1 MKKLSLYVFLVLM
14 WCNVGFADD
23 IADYEIEGM
32 SLGNSLLN
40 YFSEKKIK
48 EGIRED
54 YYTDYKT
61 DEFLKVEFWNLNL
74 KVYDVTSAHIK
85 KNDKKYIAY
94 EISGAILFEENV
106 SDCYPKKNE
115 IDKEI
120 SLQFPNAER
129 FDSGRQIHPRDKTK
143 KSSYDRVDFD
153 FLSGNS
159 IDIICYDWSEA
170 TGFSDHLSVGIE
182 SKEFS
187 KWLSDD

>member
-1 MKKLSLYVFLVLM
+1 MKKLLAIVVLGLF
-14 WCNVGFADD
+14 WSNVSFTDD
-23 IADYEIEGM
+23 IVDYEIEGI

-54 YYTDYKT
+54 YYTDYNT

-74 KVYDVTSAHIK
+74 KVYDVFSAHIK

-94 EISGAILFEENV
+94 EISGAILFEENI

-115 IDKEI
+115 IDKDI

-129 FDSGRQIHPRDKTK
+129 FDSGRQIHPGGKTK
-143 KSSYDRVDFD
+143 KSSYDRVDFE

-159 IDIICYDWSEA
+159 IDIICYDWSEE
-170 TGFSDHLSVGIE
+170 TKFSDHLSVGIE
-182 SKEFS
+182 SREFS
-187 KWLSDD
+187 KWLNDD

>member
-1 MKKLSLYVFLVLM
+1 MF
-14 WCNVGFADD
+14 
-23 IADYEIEGM
+23 
-32 SLGNSLLN
+32 
-40 YFSEKKIK
+40 YFSEKTIQDSIIHDYYKEYK
-48 EGIRED
+48 EGN
-54 YYTDYKT
+54 K
-61 DEFLKVEFWNLNL
+61 FVSVEFWKLDL
-74 KVYDVTSAHIK
+74 DIYDVLSAHIK
-85 KNDKKYIAY
+85 PNDKNYIIH
-94 EISGAILFEENV
+94 ELSGAILFEENV

-129 FDSGRQIHPRDKTK
+129 FDSGRQIHPKDKTK